1 MAQCRDMD
9 DGKDTWNTAKLTQ
22 KHIKVKTDKYTLI
35 QKQATSSLR
44 ITARDKKR
52 ATKGPIRVTKVNAEK
67 MVRLQIT
74 VTPGVN
80 GHSTD
85 ITFTVFQKD
94 PELQNVKDGE
104 NGLRTVKLQKL
115 IYFVS
120 KKKTEPSHTQL
131 WFYIQMKNDGKNIPE
146 ELMNF

>member
-1 MAQCRDMD
+1 M
-9 DGKDTWNTAKLTQ
+9 
-22 KHIKVKTDKYTLI
+22 
-35 QKQATSSLR
+35 
-44 ITARDKKR
+44 
-52 ATKGPIRVTKVNAEK
+52 TKVNAEK

-131 WFYIQMKNDGKNIPE
+131 
-146 ELMNF
+146 